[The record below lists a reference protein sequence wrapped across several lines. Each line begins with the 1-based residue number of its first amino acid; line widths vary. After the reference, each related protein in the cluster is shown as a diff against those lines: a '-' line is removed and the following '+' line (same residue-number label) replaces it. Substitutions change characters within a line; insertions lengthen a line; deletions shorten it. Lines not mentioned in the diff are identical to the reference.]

1 LFAVNQTHVRIS
13 GLPEL
18 TGETLCYAYKSDNAH
33 PHLVIHDGSE
43 LTVGGRK
50 EPDLAD
56 EKKTDPDVR
65 TAEEI
70 EACEDAADRGDP
82 CDDAPVEDKP
92 VEIPETRYDLQIL
105 KSLRQI
111 VQATDIHSRKLKSEH
126 NITVPQLVCLITIVD
141 DGPLTATKIAEEVF
155 LSPSTVVGI
164 LDRLESRKLIQRDR
178 DLNDRR
184 VIHVSATDKGRAV
197 VDTTPS
203 PLHESLVAGL
213 KNLSWEEQE
222 VIAASLKQI
231 VRMMHADY
239 VNGEP
244 ILESDDPK

>member
-1 LFAVNQTHVRIS
+1 
-13 GLPEL
+13 
-18 TGETLCYAYKSDNAH
+18 
-33 PHLVIHDGSE
+33 
-43 LTVGGRK
+43 
-50 EPDLAD
+50 LAD
-56 EKKTDPDVR
+56 EKKIDPEVR
-65 TAEEI
+65 SAVEI
-70 EACEDAADRGDP
+70 EECEDAADRGHP
-82 CDDAPVEDKP
+82 CDDAPVQEKP
-92 VEIPETRYDLQIL
+92 PEIPDTRYDLQIL

-126 NITVPQLVCLITIVD
+126 NITVPQLVCLIAIVE

-164 LDRLESRKLIQRDR
+164 LDRLESRALIQRDR

-184 VIHVSATDKGRAV
+184 VIHVSATEKGRAV

-203 PLHESLVAGL
+203 PLHESLIAGL
-213 KNLSWEEQE
+213 EKLSWEEQE
-222 VIAASLKQI
+222 VIANSLKEI

-244 ILESDDPK
+244 ILESENP